1 MVHRNVP
8 MKRDSRL
15 ILVIGHY
22 DWEWDQPKI
31 GLASEETLQV
41 VRNVEMCLRGNIL
54 GLLSL

>member
-1 MVHRNVP
+1 

-22 DWEWDQPKI
+22 DWDQRKI
-31 GLASEETLQV
+31 GLTSEETLQV